1 MSYLVFI
8 VAVGAFALL
17 GAGGPIHRDSWFES
31 ITRRVDAIELDLWP
45 SLALRV
51 AAPLIGVGL
60 VLWVLSGLVGGLADA
75 LIGTALLYFAWGRGD
90 YPTDLEKFLARGRVG
105 DVEGADML
113 LGEIARSHSGELL
126 AVRALRDFTYRGFTR
141 WFPPVFYF
149 WLLGPFAAAAY
160 RLTELSNTRAEG
172 RFDAALALLDW
183 LPSRLL
189 LLSFAVLGDFERTRT
204 VLTSDAFD
212 QSVANEVL
220 LATGVE
226 RAGSLDLDRAEDVGG
241 AEAAVSA
248 VEAMQKALTRAMVL
262 WIALAS
268 VVALV

>member
-1 MSYLVFI
+1 MAIARF
-8 VAVGAFALL
+8 ARGGA
-17 GAGGPIHRDSWFES
+17 
-31 ITRRVDAIELDLWP
+31 T
-45 SLALRV
+45 
-51 AAPLIGVGL
+51 IGVGL

-113 LGEIARSHSGELL
+113 LGETARSHSGELL

-189 LLSFAVLGDFERTRT
+189 LLSLAVLGDFERTRT
-204 VLTSDAFD
+204 VLTTDAFD

-226 RAGSLDLDRAEDVGG
+226 RAGPL
-241 AEAAVSA
+241 
-248 VEAMQKALTRAMVL
+248 
-262 WIALAS
+262 I
-268 VVALV
+268 

>member
-1 MSYLVFI
+1 MAIARF
-8 VAVGAFALL
+8 ARGGATHWRRVGAL
-17 GAGGPIHRDSWFES
+17 GAERTGRC
-31 ITRRVDAIELDLWP
+31 
-45 SLALRV
+45 
-51 AAPLIGVGL
+51 
-60 VLWVLSGLVGGLADA
+60 LADA

-90 YPTDLEKFLARGRVG
+90 YPTDLEKFLARVEWGRG
-105 DVEGADML
+105 RRGYAAWRDSPLAL
-113 LGEIARSHSGELL
+113 WELL

-226 RAGSLDLDRAEDVGG
+226 RAGPL
-241 AEAAVSA
+241 
-248 VEAMQKALTRAMVL
+248 
-262 WIALAS
+262 I
-268 VVALV
+268 